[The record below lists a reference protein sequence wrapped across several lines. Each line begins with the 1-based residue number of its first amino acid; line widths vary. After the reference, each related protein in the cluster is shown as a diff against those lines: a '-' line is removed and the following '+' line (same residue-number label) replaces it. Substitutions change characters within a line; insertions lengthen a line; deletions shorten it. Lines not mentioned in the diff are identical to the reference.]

1 MAVIIGSLVRWSKSS
16 ILKSNFS
23 AAASVAPNKRA
34 GAGGAGEAAE
44 LPPAGSGG
52 AGAAVAGDGGFHP
65 IAQQVRGQ
73 DAAFQGAQQG
83 AHQDGADA
91 GFAVGVAPG
100 SPGVRLTAAQP
111 GQAPFGQG
119 RAFAKKQINV
129 HKVPPFRMREAG
141 IKIPTLTAE
150 AVRLQGERPEK

>member
-1 MAVIIGSLVRWSKSS
+1 MLARE
-16 ILKSNFS
+16 
-23 AAASVAPNKRA
+23 ARR
-34 GAGGAGEAAE
+34 GAGEAAE
-44 LPPAGSGG
+44 LPPADSGG
-52 AGAAVAGDGGFHP
+52 ADAAVAGDGGFHP

-119 RAFAKKQINV
+119 CAFAKKQINV

-141 IKIPTLTAE
+141 ISIPALAAE
-150 AVRLQGERPEK
+150 AGRLQGGGSEKWCDAII